1 MSKLDIVDF
10 HTHFLPEGWEVY
22 RAPGRPLDPL
32 WARIGTKISDIDALI
47 ADSDAAGISRRV
59 IGVAL
64 SMVATPDA
72 DLGAVSRRLNDD
84 LAATVARHPDRL
96 FALATVDA
104 FGGEAAAAEARR
116 AIVNLKLSGL
126 FLDSAK
132 GDRLIDAPEARPVL
146 RVAAELGVPVFLH
159 PINPEPL
166 STQLS
171 GLGRLGTRLSRG
183 TINAAAAIS
192 LVTSGVFEELPELR
206 VVITALGVS
215 ALALTGPF
223 GELPSIFTDASA
235 GKRRHLY
242 IDIMPSEARFIRFV
256 TSLVGADHVLTG
268 SDWPI
273 LGHDPTQDGL
283 AAAFQAAGLSEHE
296 AKLIAGRN
304 ALELLEGHRHARDRL
319 IA

>member
-1 MSKLDIVDF
+1 MGRLNIVDF
-10 HTHFLPEGWEVY
+10 HTHFLPSGWEVY
-22 RAPGRPLDPL
+22 RPPGRPIDAL
-32 WARIGTKISDIDALI
+32 WQRIGTRISDLDALI
-47 ADSDAAGISRRV
+47 ADSDAAGIAQRV

-64 SMVATPDA
+64 SMVAAPDA
-72 DLGAVSRRLNDD
+72 DLRAVSRRLNDD

-104 FGGEAAAAEARR
+104 YDGEEAAREARR
-116 AIVNLKLSGL
+116 AIVELGLSGL

-132 GDRLIDAPEARPVL
+132 GGKLLDAPEARPVL
-146 RVAAELGVPVFLH
+146 RVAAELGVPVFVH

-166 STQLS
+166 ATQLA

-183 TINAAAAIS
+183 TINAAAAIA

-223 GELPSIFTDASA
+223 GELPSIFADAPP

-242 IDIMPSEARFIRFV
+242 IDIMPAEARFIRFV

-273 LGHDPTQDGL
+273 LGHDPTQEIL
-283 AAAFQAAGLSEHE
+283 ARSFEAAGLSADEQR
-296 AKLIAGRN
+296 LIAGQN
-304 ALELLEGHRHARDRL
+304 ALDLLLNRWSQQQRRSA
-319 IA
+319 

>member
-1 MSKLDIVDF
+1 MGTLNIVDF
-10 HTHFLPEGWEVY
+10 HAHLLPQGWEIY

-47 ADSDAAGISRRV
+47 ADSDAAGIARRV

-64 SMVATPDA
+64 SMVAAPDA
-72 DLGAVSRRLNDD
+72 DLGDVSRRLNDD
-84 LAATVARHPDRL
+84 LAATVLRHPDRL

-104 FGGEAAAAEARR
+104 FGGEAAAVEARR
-116 AIVNLKLSGL
+116 AVLDLNLSGL

-132 GDRLIDAPEARPVL
+132 GTKLIDAPEARPVL
-146 RVAAELGVPVFLH
+146 TVAAELGVPVFLH

-166 STQLS
+166 SSQLT

-183 TINAAAAIS
+183 TINAAAAIA
-192 LVTSGVFEELPELR
+192 LVTSGAFEELPELR
-206 VVITALGVS
+206 VVITALGVA

-223 GELPSIFTDASA
+223 GELPSIFAGASA

-256 TSLVGADHVLTG
+256 SSLVGADHVLVG

-273 LGHDPTQDGL
+273 LEHGPTQEEL
-283 AAAFQAAGLSEHE
+283 ARAFAAAGLSDHE
-296 AKLIAGRN
+296 ADLVAGRN
-304 ALELLEGHRHARDRL
+304 ALDLLEGHRRGRNRV

>member
-10 HTHFLPEGWEVY
+10 HTHFLPQGWEVY

-32 WARIGTKISDIDALI
+32 WARIGTKISDIDALL
-47 ADSDAAGISRRV
+47 ADSDAAGIVQRV

-64 SMVATPDA
+64 SMVAGPNA
-72 DLGAVSRRLNDD
+72 DFGAVSRRLNDD
-84 LAATVARHPDRL
+84 LAGTVARHPDRL
-96 FALATVDA
+96 FALATIDA

-116 AIVNLKLSGL
+116 AIVELNLSGL

-132 GDRLIDAPEARPVL
+132 GDSLIDAPEARPVL
-146 RVAAELGVPVFLH
+146 RVASELGVPVFLH

-192 LVTSGVFEELPELR
+192 LVTSGVFEELPDLR

-223 GELPSIFTDASA
+223 GELPSIFMDAPT

-273 LGHDPTQDGL
+273 LGHNPTQDGL
-283 AAAFQAAGLSEHE
+283 AAAFDAAGLSAHE
-296 AKLIAGRN
+296 AELIASRN
-304 ALELLEGHRHARDRL
+304 ALELLKGHRGHRDRL

>member
-10 HTHFLPEGWEVY
+10 HSHFLPEGWEVY

-32 WARIGTKISDIDALI
+32 WARIGTKISDINALI
-47 ADSDAAGISRRV
+47 SDSDAAGIAQRV

-64 SMVATPDA
+64 SMVAAPDA
-72 DLGAVSRRLNDD
+72 DFGAASSRLNDD
-84 LAATVARHPDRL
+84 LAETVARHPDRL

-104 FGGEAAAAEARR
+104 FGGETAATEARR
-116 AIVNLKLSGL
+116 AIIELKLSGL

-146 RVAAELGVPVFLH
+146 RVASELGVPVFLH

-192 LVTSGVFEELPELR
+192 LVTSGVFEELPDLR

-223 GELPSIFTDASA
+223 GELPSIFTDAPT

-273 LGHDPTQDGL
+273 LGRDPTQDGL
-283 AAAFQAAGLSEHE
+283 AAAFEAAGLSTHE
-296 AKLIAGRN
+296 AELIASRN
-304 ALELLEGHRHARDRL
+304 ALELLKVHRGHRDHL

>member
-1 MSKLDIVDF
+1 MDKLNIIDF
-10 HTHFLPEGWEVY
+10 HTHFLPQGWEVY
-22 RAPGRPLDPL
+22 RATDRPLDPL

-47 ADSDAAGISRRV
+47 ADSDTAGIARRV

-64 SMVATPDA
+64 SMVAAPDA

-116 AIVNLKLSGL
+116 AILERNLSGL

-132 GDRLIDAPEARPVL
+132 GDKLIDAPEARPVL

-159 PINPEPL
+159 PVNPEPL

-206 VVITALGVS
+206 VVMTALGIS

-223 GELPSIFTDASA
+223 GELPSIFADAPA

-273 LGHDPTQDGL
+273 LGHDPTQGGL
-283 AAAFQAAGLSEHE
+283 AAAFEAAGLSEHE
-296 AKLIAGRN
+296 AELIAGRN
-304 ALELLEGHRHARDRL
+304 ALALLEGNRRGRDRL
-319 IA
+319 TA

>member
-1 MSKLDIVDF
+1 MSTLNIVDF
-10 HTHFLPEGWEVY
+10 HTHFLPAGWEVY
-22 RAPGRPLDPL
+22 RAPGRALDPL
-32 WARIGTKISDIDALI
+32 WQRIGSKISDLDALI
-47 ADSDAAGISRRV
+47 ADSDAAGIAQRV

-64 SMVATPDA
+64 SMVAAPDA
-72 DLGAVSRRLNDD
+72 DFRDISRRLNDD

-104 FGGEAAAAEARR
+104 YDGEEAAKEARR
-116 AIVNLKLSGL
+116 AILELGLSGL
-126 FLDSAK
+126 FVDSVK

-146 RVAAELGVPVFLH
+146 RVAAELGVPVFVH

-166 STQLS
+166 ATQLA

-183 TINAAAAIS
+183 TINAAAAIA

-223 GELPSIFTDASA
+223 GELPSIFADAPT

-242 IDIMPSEARFIRFV
+242 IDIMPAEARFIRFV

-273 LGHDPTQDGL
+273 LGHDPTQEIL
-283 AAAFQAAGLSEHE
+283 SKAFEAAGLSSEE
-296 AKLIAGRN
+296 QRQIAGQN
-304 ALELLEGHRHARDRL
+304 ALDLLLNRRDQKALRS
-319 IA
+319 A